1 MNQILRNLWKIHQI
15 INSFIIMINIHHS
28 SFNLPD
34 CLSPYTSPPSLPYS
48 HPKPLPSKAIPPPGT
63 RSVVYHAVRS
73 KCLCSSSAVRSQCLR
88 GASVVSAILST
99 TRWIMFVVYQVA
111 VTISV
116 WKFFESTLYIIQR
129 KTSSI

>member
-1 MNQILRNLWKIHQI
+1 MENSSDHSFLHHHHQ
-15 INSFIIMINIHHS
+15 HS
-28 SFNLPD
+28 SFFIQPTR
-34 CLSPYTSPPSLPYS
+34 LSVPLYLSPSLPYS